1 MTSYYQ
7 KHYCTIMISVS
18 IFIHTMSGHIHKST
32 VKSFC
37 IGLLQ
42 AWIHGY
48 IFFKFWLETSHMM
61 IHDATLFI
69 KEPPLLRW
77 DYPKICYAKQ
87 QVGSL
92 KGVQNRH
99 FYPLLLQ
106 HKTAIQG
113 GFNIQFHDNFFS
125 LQKDCRWCS
134 AVNLQWN
141 NNL

>member
-1 MTSYYQ
+1 
-7 KHYCTIMISVS
+7 MISVS

-87 QVGSL
+87 QVRSL
-92 KGVQNRH
+92 KGVSEQTSINP
-99 FYPLLLQ
+99 YSI
-106 HKTAIQG
+106 TAQDYYTFKIE
-113 GFNIQFHDNFFS
+113 IIMMIFS

-141 NNL
+141 SNL